1 MKISSLYVRNY
12 RNYTSAFVEFGDGL
26 NVLEGPNASGK
37 TNILEAVY
45 LLGVGK
51 SARTSQEKELVR
63 IGEEKAYVKAV
74 VQKKFRRHTI
84 EMQIEQGGKKILI
97 DGIPAL
103 RAAQLVGILNVVLFS
118 PDEMKIVKESPAER
132 RKFMDIGISQQ
143 SGQYFRTLVRYNKI
157 LKQKNKLLKEDV
169 KNPDIDGMLDV
180 WDMQLAEASARLIYM
195 RKAFLKELEPVAAG
209 LHAEITGKEVLR
221 LWYESDVDGESIRE
235 ITANQLERYRSDRE
249 KEKEAGYTQSGAH
262 RDDVLI
268 EINGND
274 ARKIASQG
282 QQRTAALS
290 IILAQL
296 DIFKKQTGETPVLLL
311 DDVLSELD
319 EARCRKLIE
328 KTQGVQTLLT
338 CTEYTVKNPIP
349 KKTFRIE
356 NGSVK

>member
-74 VQKKFRRHTI
+74 IQKKFRRHTI

-169 KNPDIDGMLDV
+169 KNPDIDGML
-180 WDMQLAEASARLIYM
+180 EENESF
-195 RKAFLKELEPVAAG
+195 RKVMEDGIVTED
-209 LHAEITGKEVLR
+209 EIK
-221 LWYESDVDGESIRE
+221 
-235 ITANQLERYRSDRE
+235 
-249 KEKEAGYTQSGAH
+249 
-262 RDDVLI
+262 
-268 EINGND
+268 
-274 ARKIASQG
+274 
-282 QQRTAALS
+282 ALS
-290 IILAQL
+290 DNVVSVLH
-296 DIFKKQTGETPVLLL
+296 DI
-311 DDVLSELD
+311 
-319 EARCRKLIE
+319 EARFSDEQQAEVRSLMVEACALFAAWHYHS
-328 KTQGVQTLLT
+328 VQSLNN
-338 CTEYTVKNPIP
+338 E
-349 KKTFRIE
+349 
-356 NGSVK
+356 